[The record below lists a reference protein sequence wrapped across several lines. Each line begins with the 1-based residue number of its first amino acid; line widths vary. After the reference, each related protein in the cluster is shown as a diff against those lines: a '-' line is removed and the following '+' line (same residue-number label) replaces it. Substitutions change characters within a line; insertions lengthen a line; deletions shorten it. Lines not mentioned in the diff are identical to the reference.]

1 MTIGVGVDKFND
13 DYVMYTHRKLA
24 EDTRVKTVMINIG
37 DGCTLVT
44 KL

>member
-1 MTIGVGVDKFND
+1 MMVLLLMVLMMTTTMF
-13 DYVMYTHRKLA
+13 RKLA